1 MYDINDIVDMIANE
15 CDSSYGTISIEENDN
30 NGNTLI
36 VSGSYEI
43 ERYQEDDY
51 FNGTGAWVTTDAE
64 IEISELDY
72 YDEDG
77 EPIEL
82 DINVYELERKVR
94 NELIKFR

>member
-1 MYDINDIVDMIANE
+1 MYDINDIVNIIANE
-15 CDSSYGTISIEENDN
+15 CDSSYGTISIEENDD

-36 VSGSYEI
+36 VSGRYEI

-51 FNGTGAWVTTDAE
+51 FNGTGAWITTDAE

>member
-1 MYDINDIVDMIANE
+1 MYDINDIVDIIANE
-15 CDSSYGTISIEENDN
+15 CDSSYGTISIEENDD

-36 VSGSYEI
+36 VSGRYEI
-43 ERYQEDDY
+43 EKYQEDDY
-51 FNGTGAWVTTDAE
+51 FNGTGAWITTDAE

>member
-1 MYDINDIVDMIANE
+1 MYDINDIVDMIVNE

-36 VSGSYEI
+36 VSGRYEI

>member
-36 VSGSYEI
+36 VSGRYEI

>member
-1 MYDINDIVDMIANE
+1 MYDINDIVDIIANE
-15 CDSSYGTISIEENDN
+15 CDSSYGTISIEENDD

-36 VSGSYEI
+36 VSGRYEI

-77 EPIEL
+77 EPIEF